1 MNQIQAIKKIEIE
14 VRLRGFSKLT
24 SKMYLLYN
32 QQFFSK
38 YNLQPVQVTEDDI
51 KLYLADKMD
60 QGLSTKSIALIK
72 SALLFFYNDILG
84 KKIEI
89 KTPKIQRN
97 TPQVLTKEEIKR
109 LFSVVKNPKHK
120 LMFQLYYGSGLRLSE
135 ALTLRVK
142 DLDFNEHVI
151 WIRNGKGG
159 KDRMTIMSK
168 KMSEKLNEWVKKLNL
183 QKDNFIFTNPQGD
196 PMSGRSIQKVIEKAK
211 IESNMTKDV
220 HIHTLRHSFATH
232 LLEAGVDIRYIQ
244 VLLGHS
250 SLETTQIYTSVSNNE
265 LKKIHSP
272 LE

>member
-1 MNQIQAIKKIEIE
+1 MNQQQAIKKIEIE

-24 SKMYLLYN
+24 AKMYIL
-32 QQFFSK
+32 
-38 YNLQPVQVTEDDI
+38 YNLQFFNKYKIEPQKVTEDDI
-51 KLYLADKMD
+51 KLYLSDKLQ

-72 SALLFFYNDILG
+72 SALLFLHNELLG

-89 KTPKIQRN
+89 KTPKITRN
-97 TPQVLTKEEIKR
+97 TPQVLSKEEIKR

-135 ALTLRVK
+135 ALVLKVK
-142 DLDFNEHVI
+142 NIEFEEKVI

-168 KMSEKLNEWVKKLNL
+168 VMSEKLKEFTKYKT
-183 QKDNFIFTNPQGD
+183 KDDFVFVNPQGD

-211 IESNMTKDV
+211 VESNMTKDV

-250 SLETTQIYTSVSNNE
+250 SLETTQIYTNVSNNE

>member
-1 MNQIQAIKKIEIE
+1 MNQIDAINKIKIE
-14 VRLRGFSKLT
+14 VRLRGFSPLT
-24 SKMYLLYN
+24 SKVYTLYN
-32 QQFFSK
+32 SQF
-38 YNLQPVQVTEDDI
+38 LTRTQLVPEQVTQDDI

-72 SALLFFYNDILG
+72 SALLFFYNDLLG

-89 KTPKIQRN
+89 KTPKIKRS
-97 TPQVLTKEEIKR
+97 TPQVLTKIEIKN
-109 LFSVVKNPKHK
+109 LFDVVKNPKHR
-120 LMFQLYYGSGLRLSE
+120 LMFELYYGSGLRLSE
-135 ALTLRVK
+135 ALKLKVK
-142 DLDFNEHVI
+142 HLEFDEKVI
-151 WIRNGKGG
+151 WIRDGKGG
-159 KDRMTIMSK
+159 KDRMTIMSEL
-168 KMSEKLNEWVKKLNL
+168 MSNKLKEFTKYKT
-183 QKDNFIFTNPQGD
+183 KDDYVFVNKQGG

-211 IESNMTKDV
+211 VESNMTKDV

-250 SLETTQIYTSVSNNE
+250 SLETTQIYTNVSNNE

>member
-1 MNQIQAIKKIEIE
+1 MNQIEAIKKIEIE

-38 YNLQPVQVTEDDI
+38 YKLEPIQVTEDDI

-89 KTPKIQRN
+89 KTPKIKRN
-97 TPQVLTKEEIKR
+97 TPQVLNKEEIKR

-142 DLDFNEHVI
+142 DLDFNENVI

-168 KMSEKLNEWVKKLNL
+168 KMSEKLTEFTKYKN
-183 QKDNFIFTNPQGD
+183 KDNFVFVNPQGN

-211 IESNMTKDV
+211 LESNMTKDV

-250 SLETTQIYTSVSNNE
+250 SLETTQIYTNVSNNE